1 MAPTKRL
8 SFEVTLGQAAAILSD
23 IPGAA
28 PRGLERL
35 QGGGTEVYRIDRGD
49 GEDPLVLKLYAD
61 DVAWRAGKE
70 QAMAALLEGKLAIPT
85 PKWLALDQTRT
96 RLPLSFAV
104 TTWLPGAPI
113 REWFGEADLH
123 DLYRQVGALV
133 RAFHVVPMPAYG
145 YLRDQGL
152 VDPEP
157 TNAAYMAGAFG
168 RALRRFRDLG
178 GEEDLALRIE
188 RLAAEHADVTA
199 EAGGPVLCHDD
210 FHQGNIL
217 ADRSAEGRLEV
228 TGLVD
233 FGNARSADALFD
245 LAKALFCCAHEDPRS
260 PGPILDGYGRIDHP
274 DPPRALWY
282 YTLFHRLSM
291 WGWLTRGGAASD
303 ALDGPGGLLSDLRRM
318 GEKGYVGQAC

>member
-1 MAPTKRL
+1 MAPAKRL
-8 SFEVTLGQAAAILSD
+8 SFDVSLDQAAAMLAD
-23 IPGAA
+23 IDVGA
-28 PRGLERL
+28 PPVKLERL
-35 QGGGTEVYRIDRGD
+35 QGGNTEVYRIDRD
-49 GEDPLVLKLYAD
+49 DDENPLVLKLYAD
-61 DVAWRAGKE
+61 EVAWRAGKE
-70 QAMAALLEGKLAIPT
+70 QAVAALLEGKVPVPT

-104 TTWLPGAPI
+104 TTWLPGRPI
-113 REWFGEADLH
+113 REWFGETDLE

-133 RAFHVVPMPAYG
+133 RAFHVVRMPAYG

-157 TNAAYMAGAFG
+157 SNAAYMAGAVE

-178 GEEDLALRIE
+178 GEEDLALQIE

-199 EAGGPVLCHDD
+199 ETGGPVLCHDD

-217 ADRSAEGRLEV
+217 ADRSADGRLEV

-245 LAKALFCCAHEDPRS
+245 LAKAVFCCAHEDPRS
-260 PGPILDGYGRIDHP
+260 PRPILEGYGRIDHP

-291 WGWLTRGGAASD
+291 WGWLTRGGAA
-303 ALDGPGGLLSDLRRM
+303 LDGPGGLLCDLRRM
-318 GEKGYVGQAC
+318 GEKGYVGQAY